1 MIDVVS
7 FLPSRRKNTSSGW
20 ISFNA
25 PCCVHRGENPDRRQR
40 GGLKPTSE
48 GGFSFHC
55 FNCGYTAS
63 FVPGRN
69 LTFKARKLLE
79 WLGVDRTTIE
89 QINLESL
96 KHRSIHG
103 LLESQRQVIKTVEF
117 KEQDLPGGLE
127 LIDVNDPTH
136 QPYRDYLDNRGLD
149 CTAYP
154 YMVSP
159 TGAGRAGLRIV
170 IPFTYNNMVVGNTAR
185 FIDNRQPKYI
195 SDTQPGYVFGSD
207 LQKES
212 WTQVIVVEGVFD
224 ALAINGL
231 AVLHNDINPLQAQ
244 LITSQRKDITVV
256 PDQDAAGMALVDRAV
271 ELGWAVS
278 MPQWPNGVKDVNDA
292 VISMGKLATLL
303 TIMQARETSKIKIE
317 LRKKQLVKRF

>member
-1 MIDVVS
+1 
-7 FLPSRRKNTSSGW
+7 
-20 ISFNA
+20 
-25 PCCVHRGENPDRRQR
+25 
-40 GGLKPTSE
+40 
-48 GGFSFHC
+48 
-55 FNCGYTAS
+55 
-63 FVPGRN
+63 
-69 LTFKARKLLE
+69 
-79 WLGVDRTTIE
+79 
-89 QINLESL
+89 
-96 KHRSIHG
+96 
-103 LLESQRQVIKTVEF
+103 
-117 KEQDLPGGLE
+117 
-127 LIDVNDPTH
+127 
-136 QPYRDYLDNRGLD
+136 
-149 CTAYP
+149 
-154 YMVSP
+154 
-159 TGAGRAGLRIV
+159 
-170 IPFTYNNMVVGNTAR
+170 MVVGNTAR

-278 MPQWPNGVKDVNDA
+278 MPQWPPGVKDVNDA

-303 TIMQARETSKIKIE
+303 TILQARETSKIKIE